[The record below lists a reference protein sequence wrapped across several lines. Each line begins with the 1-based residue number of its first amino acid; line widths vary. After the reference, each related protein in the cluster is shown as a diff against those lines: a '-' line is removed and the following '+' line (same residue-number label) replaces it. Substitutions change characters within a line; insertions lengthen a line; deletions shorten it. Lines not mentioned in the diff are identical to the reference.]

1 MAPTQGEDVGVAGP
15 RHVVLLDGL
24 VERGLAEEQEAQANP
39 GGQQPGHVGTEP
51 AGRCGEGGRGD
62 RWTERRVTRHGDDTL
77 TS

>member
-39 GGQQPGHVGTEP
+39 GSQQPGHGGTEP
-51 AGRCGEGGRGD
+51 AGRCGAGGRGD